1 MRKGKVANL
10 PSPIQPVAVEFVQS
24 SLPEGLGADLHTV
37 KKLRSDDPEALEL
50 DRVTV
55 GNREGTTAT
64 SIRVVSVT
72 M

>member
-37 KKLRSDDPEALEL
+37 KKLRSDDPEALDWIGWRWETG
-50 DRVTV
+50 RGPRQPVY
-55 GNREGTTAT
+55 GW
-64 SIRVVSVT
+64 
-72 M
+72 